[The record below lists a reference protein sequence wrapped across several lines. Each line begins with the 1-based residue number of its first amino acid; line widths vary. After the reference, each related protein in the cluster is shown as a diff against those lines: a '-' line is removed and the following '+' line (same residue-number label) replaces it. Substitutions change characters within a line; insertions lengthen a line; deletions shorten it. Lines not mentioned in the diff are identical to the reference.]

1 MLNKLKNITM
11 KKLQIYA
18 IIMLIFTTLVNAQP
32 PQGFSY
38 QASIRNSNNEELA
51 NTPVTVRVTI
61 LEGSVTG
68 TPVYSEDH
76 QDTTNKQGIVSLS
89 VGFGDVKQG
98 NFTQIRWAEG
108 PLFIQIDVDIN
119 NSGTFIAMG
128 SSQILS
134 VPYALYSGNS
144 LESEPGTE
152 GQTLAHTGEKWV
164 ANSNLIAGNSGVIIN
179 ASQTKDKSTAIFAVR
194 NAQGDT
200 IFAVYENEVKIMIND
215 DPSRAAKGSF
225 AIGGVSAMKNN
236 GVEYFKVTPDSS
248 FVQFNIDS
256 TKAAKGGFAIGG
268 LSAGKNVVKPYFS
281 LDPTLVSFNFDI
293 DAAKRAA
300 KGGFAIGGLSAGKD
314 TTMNFFTLNADSI
327 RFYIDTD
334 ETKAAKGGF
343 AIGGLA
349 TGKNSGDKYLS
360 LKPELIQF
368 NFDESLVNRAAKGG
382 FAIGGISA
390 GKTNPKNY
398 FELKPDS
405 VTFAMN
411 ETSAKGM
418 KGAFTVGTLNPTL
431 EYRKLFNIDK
441 DCTYI
446 ANTIYSEGDM
456 YVGGNINTGG
466 VITSFITD
474 VDGNIYPVVKISN
487 QEWLAKNLMV
497 TRYNNG
503 DPIID
508 STTSASLYKS
518 YQFNQGEYA
527 SPAIYG
533 YLYDQQVMFSEK
545 QICPAGWRL
554 PVEADWVEL
563 LSYAT
568 TTFPDDITSLLSNQ
582 FPWTT
587 ITEQITNSTGFG
599 AIPAGNFS
607 WTDNID
613 NADYSLINTSGFYW
627 TQHNVLPMSIQF
639 PGGVLDSI
647 QIGTNKGYSIRC
659 IKQ

>member
-1 MLNKLKNITM
+1 
-11 KKLQIYA
+11 
-18 IIMLIFTTLVNAQP
+18 
-32 PQGFSY
+32 
-38 QASIRNSNNEELA
+38 
-51 NTPVTVRVTI
+51 
-61 LEGSVTG
+61 
-68 TPVYSEDH
+68 
-76 QDTTNKQGIVSLS
+76 
-89 VGFGDVKQG
+89 G

-119 NSGTFIAMG
+119 NSGTFVAMG

-144 LESEPGTE
+144 LDSEPGTE
-152 GQTLAHTGEKWV
+152 GQTLTHTGEKWV
-164 ANSNLIAGNSGVIIN
+164 ANSTLMAGSSGVTIN
-179 ASQTKDKSTAIFAVR
+179 ASQTKNRNTAIFAVR
-194 NAQGDT
+194 NVQGDT
-200 IFAVYENEVKIMIND
+200 VFAVYENEVRIMIND
-215 DPSRAAKGSF
+215 DPSYAAKGGF

-248 FVQFNIDS
+248 FVHFNVDS

-268 LSAGKNVVKPYFS
+268 VSAGKSVVKPYFS

-300 KGGFAIGGLSAGKD
+300 RGGFAIGGVSAGKE
-314 TTMNFFTLNADSI
+314 TNTEFFTLNADSI

-343 AIGGLA
+343 AIGGVSA
-349 TGKNSGDKYLS
+349 GKTPGDKYFS

-368 NFDESLVNRAAKGG
+368 SFDDTSSNRAARGG
-382 FAIGGISA
+382 FAIGGLAA
-390 GKTNPKNY
+390 GKSNPKNY

-411 ETSAKGM
+411 ETGTKGV
-418 KGAFTVGTLNPTL
+418 KGAFTVGTLSPTL
-431 EYRKLFNIDK
+431 EYNKLFNVDK

-456 YVGGNINTGG
+456 YVGGNINIGG
-466 VITSFITD
+466 SITSFITD
-474 VDGNIYPVVKISN
+474 VDGNIYPVVKVGV
-487 QEWLAKNLMV
+487 QEWLGKNLMV

-503 DPIID
+503 NPIID
-508 STTSASLYKS
+508 STTSANLYKS
-518 YQFNQGEYA
+518 YQFNPGEYA

-533 YLYDQQVMFSEK
+533 YLYDQGVMYSGN
-545 QICPAGWRL
+545 QICPTGWRL

-568 TTFPDDITSLLSNQ
+568 STFPDDTTSLLSNQ

-587 ITEQITNSTGFG
+587 ITEQVTNSTGFG

-613 NADYSLINTSGFYW
+613 DANYSLINTNGFYW
-627 TQHNVLPMSIQF
+627 IQNTPPMFIKFPNGEFNNIQT
-639 PGGVLDSI
+639 GVNS
-647 QIGTNKGYSIRC
+647 GYSIRC